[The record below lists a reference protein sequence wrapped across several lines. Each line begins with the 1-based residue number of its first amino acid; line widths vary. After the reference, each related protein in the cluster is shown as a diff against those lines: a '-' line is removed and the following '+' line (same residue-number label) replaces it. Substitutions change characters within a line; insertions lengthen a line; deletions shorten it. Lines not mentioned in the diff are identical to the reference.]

1 MLTNFE
7 INNYK
12 CFDDLKID
20 KLSQI
25 NLISGKNN
33 VGKTAFLEAISILKS
48 CDTLRNFR
56 NNVEAIFLRRDLNL
70 EDLEKYFEQ
79 IKLSLTLDGIRI
91 RIEYHFRDE
100 LDIEIE
106 QLDRK
111 LQRIFDDSE
120 ELLIL
125 YHNDEIKDISS
136 FQRRS
141 NLGNHPMHRLNRIH
155 STYQKSNISFID
167 SSKPNNEY
175 LTELYSSVQDLGI
188 EQLDKLLEYL
198 QIIDKNIIR
207 IEPQLTERKSV
218 LRVTLKNPNR
228 SLISSEL
235 GEGTN
240 RFIEILCTLLA
251 NENATVLIDEVENGI
266 HYTKLYDIWKA
277 IIEIVEKEKIQLF
290 VTTHDDESIKA
301 LLKASQNKNFKKV
314 TSIKLF
320 RDEENKIQASIK
332 KFEILNYGIEQGADI
347 R

>member
-12 CFDDLKID
+12 CFNDLIID
-20 KLSQI
+20 KVSQI

-33 VGKTAFLEAISILKS
+33 VGKTAFLEAVSILKS
-48 CDTLRNFR
+48 SDTLRNFR
-56 NNVEAIFLRRDLNL
+56 NNIESIFLRRDLDL
-70 EDLEKYFEQ
+70 ADLEKYFEE
-79 IKLSLTLDGIRI
+79 IKLSLALDGIII
-91 RIEYHFRDE
+91 RIESHFRDE

-106 QLDRK
+106 NLDRK

-125 YHNDEIKDISS
+125 YHNDEIKDISN

-141 NLGNHPMHRLNRIH
+141 NLRNH
-155 STYQKSNISFID
+155 STRQKSNMSFID

-188 EQLDKLLEYL
+188 EKLDKLLEYL

-251 NENATVLIDEVENGI
+251 NTSGTVLIDEVENGI
-266 HYTKLYDIWKA
+266 HYTKIYDIWKA

-290 VTTHDDESIKA
+290 VTTHDDESIQA
-301 LLKASQNKNFKKV
+301 LKRASEDMKYEKI
-314 TSIKLF
+314 TSISLEK
-320 RDEENKIQASIK
+320 DEDNIIYPIIRKHNSFIATVDS
-332 KFEILNYGIEQGADI
+332 GMDI